1 MGSGLT
7 LGSLA
12 DARGLTPWQGWDET
26 ARMGEGSGLDEAI
39 GMGAGA
45 TMDWRTV
52 VAGGWV
58 ALLFIG
64 LFAIDLV
71 ALLQPSVVLRWL
83 QQWMTW
89 MNRLSRIAGI
99 EWRIVDETR
108 CRSAIRVV
116 GVLYGGL
123 LWWLVSLWR

>member
-1 MGSGLT
+1 
-7 LGSLA
+7 
-12 DARGLTPWQGWDET
+12 
-26 ARMGEGSGLDEAI
+26 
-39 GMGAGA
+39 
-45 TMDWRTV
+45 MDWRMV
-52 VAGGWV
+52 SSGGWV

-64 LFAIDLV
+64 LFGIDLV
-71 ALLQPSVVLRWL
+71 ALLRPGTILRWL

-89 MNRLSRIAGI
+89 TNRFSRIFGI
-99 EWRIVDETR
+99 EWRIIDETR